1 MINQNNPMFFSY
13 LETLKNRLFKIIP
26 LFEENN
32 EGIYKYIDSLLFEL
46 GGMIYVVKELKNN
59 SMFLSLIATLES
71 LLDESLAGEYNISLV
86 RREVFRCLNIVEKL
100 QQRLVNSK

>member
-1 MINQNNPMFFSY
+1 MIERNNPMVFSY

-46 GGMIYVVKELKNN
+46 SGMLYVVEGFKNN
-59 SMFLSLIATLES
+59 SMFLSIIATLES
-71 LLDESLAGEYNISLV
+71 LLDESLACEYDLSLI
-86 RREVFRCLNIVEKL
+86 RREIFKCLNIVEKL
-100 QQRLVNSK
+100 QQKVGE

>member
-1 MINQNNPMFFSY
+1 MITKDNQMIFNY

-46 GGMIYVVKELKNN
+46 CGMIYVVEGFKDNGI
-59 SMFLSLIATLES
+59 FLSLIATLES
-71 LLDESLAGEYNISLV
+71 LYDESLASEYDIPLI
-86 RREVFRCLNIVEKL
+86 RREVFKCLSIIGKL
-100 QQRLVNSK
+100 QQKVGE

>member
-1 MINQNNPMFFSY
+1 MISQDNPLVYSY

-46 GGMIYVVKELKNN
+46 CGMIYVVEGFKDNGI
-59 SMFLSLIATLES
+59 FLSLIATLES
-71 LLDESLAGEYNISLV
+71 LLDESLAVDYDIPLI
-86 RREVFRCLNIVEKL
+86 RREVFKCLSIIEKL
-100 QQRLVNSK
+100 QQKVGE